1 MGTARSAGG
10 QAFATIY
17 GITVATQNW
26 TNGDYIEALFGIVA
40 GAAYNQATFVDKIDD
55 VVSLDTA
62 MTSDARSAFA
72 TIYGITVATQ
82 NWTNGDYIEAL
93 FGIVAGTAYNQATFV
108 DKIDDVVA
116 LDTAMT
122 PAARNAFAT
131 IYGITVATQNW
142 TNGDYIEALFGIVAG
157 AAYNQATFVD
167 KIDDV
172 VSLDTAMTSG
182 RRGLPSLR
190 YTA

>member
-1 MGTARSAGG
+1 MTPAAR
-10 QAFATIY
+10 
-17 GITVATQNW
+17 N
-26 TNGDYIEALFGIVA
+26 
-40 GAAYNQATFVDKIDD
+40 
-55 VVSLDTA
+55 
-62 MTSDARSAFA
+62 AFA

-172 VSLDTAMTSG
+172 VALDTAMTPAA
-182 RRGLPSLR
+182 RNAFAHIR
-190 YTA
+190 